1 MLWYLTNNVVFVA
14 FIAVICLTAITAQT
28 KCNLARSN
36 QCTST
41 PTPCKWTFGSCGCST
56 TDHRKRATVC
66 SFVIN
71 NPPKPSFS
79 VNLLSSSLL
88 FTQQA
93 QGRCVCAGDFVPVV
107 NLTSDNDN
115 QSWLVPLLIGI
126 AGCVCLSAVIA
137 LIVWQVTSNAA
148 KHNKTALHVTN
159 KYYKACL
166 PCHIDVIHHLFSF
179 GAVLW
184 NRH

>member
-1 MLWYLTNNVVFVA
+1 MLCSLPDRCILFDSHYSA
-14 FIAVICLTAITAQT
+14 KPMQ
-28 KCNLARSN
+28 
-36 QCTST
+36 
-41 PTPCKWTFGSCGCST
+41 FGSFQSVHVHAYTVQVVIWCLYLFKNRSPQTCNST
-56 TDHRKRATVC
+56 FFCHQQSTKTLLLCD
-66 SFVIN
+66 
-71 NPPKPSFS
+71 
-79 VNLLSSSLL
+79 LLSSLLL

-93 QGRCVCAGDFVPVV
+93 QGRCVCAGDFVPAV